1 MRLFAAIELPQPVRR
16 AVAAQIAS
24 LRDELPPAT
33 WVRADNLHLTLV
45 FFGEVPDERAGE
57 LAEALAGAAS
67 AWERR
72 RLRLSG
78 AGGFPPRGPVR
89 VVWLGVEPEPSLAA
103 LAQSLRH
110 AARRASFEFDDK
122 PFRSHLT
129 VARCRRPWPAL
140 RRADLLRLLPPEAID
155 FEATHASLVASEL
168 AAGGSRYR
176 AVRRLPLREVA

>member
-1 MRLFAAIELPQPVRR
+1 LFAAIELPQPVRR

-45 FFGEVPDERAGE
+45 FFGE